1 MHIYFAGLGGVG
13 IGPLAKLAA
22 DYGYTVSGSTNQDS
36 VFLQNIV
43 KSLSYKVHDVNY
55 QQSGDELSET
65 NKKLN
70 VDWYVHTS
78 AMPDSHPELVRA
90 RELNIRTSKRDDFL
104 NDFLT
109 QANLKMLAVAGTH
122 GKTTVTS
129 MVIWIMHQL
138 NQPLSYSVGTSLSF
152 AEPSLYAPGS
162 KFFAYECDEFDK
174 NFLSYRPYAAA
185 VINIDYDHP
194 DTYPTL
200 ESYFEAF
207 EQFKTQCE
215 NVITTETLPPAPDS
229 ITLHGHN
236 KSNAWLAVNLC
247 ALALVAAPESL
258 IDIVNQF
265 PGSERRMELI
275 APNVYSDYGHHPTE
289 IASTIKLAR
298 EINPNVTVVYQPH
311 QNLRQVEVQ
320 GLYKDCFN
328 EAKHVYWLPTYL
340 SREDPEVRI
349 LTPHELIVN
358 MSQPEKATV
367 AELDEHLRN
376 IINNSVSEGDLVL
389 CFGAGSIDGWLR
401 DVIPASEPG
410 PR

>member
-43 KSLSYKVHDVNY
+43 KSLGEKVQNVNY
-55 QQSGDELSET
+55 QQTGDELADTHE
-65 NKKLN
+65 KLT

-78 AMPDSHPELVRA
+78 AMPADHPELLKA

-129 MVIWIMHQL
+129 MIVWIMHQL
-138 NQPLSYSVGTSLSF
+138 NEPLSYSVGTSLSF
-152 AEPSLYAPGS
+152 AEPSLYASGS
-162 KFFAYECDEFDK
+162 KFFAYECDEFDR
-174 NFLSYRPYAAA
+174 NFLSYHPYAAT

-194 DTYPTL
+194 DTYPTRA
-200 ESYFEAF
+200 SYFEAF
-207 EQFKTQCE
+207 EQFKTQCQT
-215 NVITTETLPPAPDS
+215 VITTDTLPPAPDE

-236 KSNAWLAVNLC
+236 KTNAWLAVNLC
-247 ALALVAAPESL
+247 ALALGVAPESL
-258 IDIVNQF
+258 IDIVNRF
-265 PGSERRMELI
+265 PGSARRMELI
-275 APNVYSDYGHHPTE
+275 SQNIYSDYGHHPTE
-289 IASTIKLAR
+289 IASTIKLAKG
-298 EINPNVTVVYQPH
+298 INPNVMVVYQPH

-320 GLYKDCFN
+320 SLYEDCFS

-340 SREDPEVRI
+340 SREDPEVQI
-349 LTPHELIVN
+349 LTPEELISN
-358 MSQPEKATV
+358 MSQPGKATV
-367 AELDEHLRN
+367 VEFDENLKDV
-376 IINNSVSEGDLVL
+376 INNAVSEDDLVL
-389 CFGAGSIDGWLR
+389 CFGAGSIDAWLR
-401 DVIPASEPG
+401 DNYLSP
-410 PR
+410 